1 MIQQILKLLNTLCSG
16 VATLLHARRK
26 AQEEAR
32 KDAISSAVHSGDAEA
47 VERITRRL
55 LKLALLFLLPLTL
68 FGCAPQERVVVVNQ
82 PMVPVRLVHE
92 GSPGWWLSDA
102 LFEATLLKLETLKT
116 QTEKDN

>member
-47 VERITRRL
+47 VERITRHL